1 VREGRILKV
10 SFLDLIEGT
19 PVIDLK
25 PYQPGNDSV
34 FSAKNPD
41 RSGKIGKIAME
52 RYRDD
57 LIREAVGFNG
67 EYCPAVA
74 VAVRLMVAA
83 TRYLGGDL
91 MREVITCSLGPDPCI
106 NDALI
111 GITGARFGNGRLLV
125 PAGWP
130 CTTFYCIC
138 GPGLSL
144 EFHNVSIPSGIVMVH
159 SATDDELFLLKVN
172 NG

>member
-1 VREGRILKV
+1 V
-10 SFLDLIEGT
+10 SFLPEIRTVQGR
-19 PVIDLK
+19 K
-25 PYQPGNDSV
+25 
-34 FSAKNPD
+34 
-41 RSGKIGKIAME
+41 GKIAME

-57 LIREAVGFNG
+57 LIREAVGFHG

-74 VAVRLMVAA
+74 VAVRMMVAA

-91 MREVITCSLGPDPCI
+91 MRDEITCSLGPDPCI

-111 GITGARFGNGRLLV
+111 GITGARFGNGRLIV

-130 CTTFYCIC
+130 CMPVYRIS
-138 GPGLSL
+138 GPELSV
-144 EFHNVSIPSGIVMVH
+144 EFHNVSIPSGIGLVH
-159 SATDDELFLLKVN
+159 SAPDGELFLIKVN